1 MGNHTD
7 QPGDRSRASVRGE
20 RGSMLIEVMVSAVLL
35 IVLALA
41 ALAIIDRSGEASAMN
56 RARSVATALGQQDQE
71 YVRQMPWSK
80 LETVIPDSTAPGTLL
95 PVIAGD
101 SGSGRTIPIDSI
113 DYNVATTV
121 EIKVDTN
128 SRTAC
133 LAGWKNKRV
142 LITTKVTPPSGIKMK
157 PVVMRTERVPLITD
171 KADTGSVIVQLT
183 RADGTP
189 ADGVPVSIGGNV
201 LNTDQDGCRVRN
213 NIDPTPSMTVSWGE
227 AGGGWVDPNGAPVVT
242 RVLSIVA
249 GRTAQLTGRFDSART
264 AVTTF
269 QDEDG
274 NPGAWNSVTFV
285 NGGITTV
292 YNGVRSSPVSASP
305 FTDYSFGGLFP
316 FTSPY
321 GVFAGNCWG
330 NDPTIWGGTPALG
343 NSGQANA
350 FSLAAG
356 SGTLKVL
363 LPRVRITTP
372 AAAGYRVF
380 LRQDFRSDLMGRG
393 RCDKPGAGI
402 LPPGADPNYNAAPFK
417 TSTAAAGGNVI
428 DYPLPYGI
436 YSICIDNPPLKPGQ
450 RLNLGA
456 TRVDNVPPGTP
467 FYTEGRT
474 KNYAG
479 VSSWAGGGECAVDGS
494 NFANKGPW
502 NP

>member
-1 MGNHTD
+1 MGTD
-7 QPGDRSRASVRGE
+7 TEQPGDRMRARVRGE
-20 RGSMLIEVMVSAVLL
+20 HGSMLIEVLVSAALL

-80 LETVIPDSTAPGTLL
+80 LQTVIPETTPEGTLL

-101 SGSGRTIPIDSI
+101 SGSGRTVAIDGI
-113 DYNVATTV
+113 NYNVATTV
-121 EIKVDTN
+121 GLKIDGN
-128 SRTAC
+128 DRTAC
-133 LAGWKNKRV
+133 LAGWKNRRV
-142 LITTKVTPPSGIKMK
+142 LITTTVTPPPGIKMK
-157 PVVMRTERVPLITD
+157 PVVMRTERVPVITD

-189 ADGVPVSIGGNV
+189 ADGVPVSIGGQV
-201 LNTDQDGCRVRN
+201 ENTDSDGCRVRN
-213 NIDPTPSMTVSWGE
+213 DIAPVASMTVSWGQS
-227 AGGGWVDPNGAPVVT
+227 GGGWVDPNGAPVVT

-264 AVTTF
+264 AMTTF

-274 NPGAWNSVTFV
+274 NPGTWNAVTFV

-292 YNGVRSSPVSASP
+292 YNGIRSSPITGTR
-305 FTDYSFGGLFP
+305 FTDYSFGALFP

-330 NDPTIWGGTPALG
+330 NDPTIWGGNPAQG
-343 NSGQANA
+343 NSGQSNA
-350 FSLAAG
+350 FSLAAS

-363 LPRVRITTP
+363 MPRVRITTP

-402 LPPGADPNYNAAPFK
+402 LPPGADANYNAAPFK
-417 TSTAAAGGNVI
+417 TSTAAVGGNVI

-436 YSICIDNPPLKPGQ
+436 YSICIDNPGLKPGQ

-479 VSSWAGGGECAVDGS
+479 VSSWAGGGTCAVDGS